1 MNKNEKKRM
10 EKILK
15 GKEFSKAFDLITESN
30 WWGDENLTSD
40 MERENS
46 LYKTYFDYYY
56 LIFAEGVDGIAVK
69 EGYIYMHQLKLQLD
83 KELEKIKK
91 SIYQSEEELESEN

>member
-1 MNKNEKKRM
+1 MDKNEKKRM

-15 GKEFSKAFDLITESN
+15 GKEFARGFDLMTESN
-30 WWGDENLTSD
+30 WWGDDSLTND
-40 MERENS
+40 MERENF
-46 LYKTYFDYYY
+46 LYKTYFNYYH
-56 LIFAEGVDGIAVK
+56 LIFTEGVDGIAVK

-91 SIYQSEEELESEN
+91 AIYQSEEELESES